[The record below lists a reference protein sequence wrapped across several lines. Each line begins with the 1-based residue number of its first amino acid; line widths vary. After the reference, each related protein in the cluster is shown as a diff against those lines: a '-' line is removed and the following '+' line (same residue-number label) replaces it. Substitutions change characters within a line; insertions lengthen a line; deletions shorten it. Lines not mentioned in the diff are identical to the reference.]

1 MEMDSFLLIYI
12 MYGCFEGGEVSGKT
26 EPPFSQ
32 KQTRKTNH
40 TSNGTLYIPSGKNQ
54 NYWNNT
60 LSTIKL
66 LFEKIWKEEKKL
78 LHNIVDQFN
87 M

>member
-40 TSNGTLYIPSGKNQ
+40 TLNGTL
-54 NYWNNT
+54 
-60 LSTIKL
+60 
-66 LFEKIWKEEKKL
+66 
-78 LHNIVDQFN
+78 
-87 M
+87 